1 MVLSMTP
8 IALCALH
15 WYEVAWMA
23 EEYLRESNGSKCSVR
38 LSAETERT
46 SL

>member
-1 MVLSMTP
+1 MTP
-8 IALCALH
+8 MALWALH

-23 EEYLRESNGSKCSVR
+23 EEYLRESKGRKCSVL